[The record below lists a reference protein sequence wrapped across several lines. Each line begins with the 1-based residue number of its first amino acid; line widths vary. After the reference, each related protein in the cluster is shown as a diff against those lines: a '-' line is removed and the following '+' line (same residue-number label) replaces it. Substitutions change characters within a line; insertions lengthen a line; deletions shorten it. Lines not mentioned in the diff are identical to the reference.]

1 MQTFFTLFQ
10 EEKPTAVALGFFD
23 GVHRGHRKVLS
34 GAARQKKNG
43 LLPVCM
49 TFAERPKSVLSGE
62 DTPALMTQDDK
73 LAALRQIGIE
83 HVFFADFRA
92 LMHLS
97 ARAFFE
103 QILVGRLRAKALLIG
118 IL

>member
-97 ARAFFE
+97 ARAFFDRE
-103 QILVGRLRAKALLIG
+103 TAGKGAVLRL
-118 IL
+118 